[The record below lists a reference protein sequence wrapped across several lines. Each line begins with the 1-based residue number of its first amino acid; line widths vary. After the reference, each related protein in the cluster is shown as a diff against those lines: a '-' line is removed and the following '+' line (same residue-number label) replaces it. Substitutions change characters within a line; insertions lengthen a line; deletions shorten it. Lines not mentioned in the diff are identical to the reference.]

1 MPDQETPEQTERRL
15 ALEERTRAIADVI
28 NEMMPGDTTFMLF
41 LADVGDQGNIAYV
54 GTCRRESTIE
64 MMREFLERWG
74 ANQ

>member
-15 ALEERTRAIADVI
+15 MLEERTRAIAEVI
-28 NEMMPGDTTFMLF
+28 SELLPEDTTFMLF
-41 LADVGDQGNIAYV
+41 LADVGDKGSIAYV
-54 GTCRRESTIE
+54 GTSQRESTIE